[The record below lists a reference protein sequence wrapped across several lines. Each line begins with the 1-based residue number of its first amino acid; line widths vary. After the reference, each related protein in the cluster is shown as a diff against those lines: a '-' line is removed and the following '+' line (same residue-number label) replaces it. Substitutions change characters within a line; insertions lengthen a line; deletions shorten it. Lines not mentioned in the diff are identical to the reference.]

1 MHRNGTDRVFP
12 AARTLLRRNIRAKN
26 DRLWGGV
33 ELAASRPTAPPQ
45 WAAVQPRGLQMKYE
59 GSDVN
64 RMMANGLMGSN
75 DKVKPEPTPA
85 SSYSPRPIGS
95 SEAKPSLIKND
106 NADRGPSVISHSVQL
121 TGSIETPDELH
132 IYGTIKG
139 NVRASALVIF
149 KGGIVN
155 GEVIADVVTVHGTV
169 EGSIQGKKVH
179 LVSTATVR
187 GDVFHDVIGID
198 PGANFE
204 GASKRIPAAAVVA
217 NDSAS
222 EAA

>member
-1 MHRNGTDRVFP
+1 
-12 AARTLLRRNIRAKN
+12 
-26 DRLWGGV
+26 
-33 ELAASRPTAPPQ
+33 
-45 WAAVQPRGLQMKYE
+45 MKYE

-64 RMMANGLMGSN
+64 RMMANGLMGNN
-75 DKVKPEPTPA
+75 DKVKETP
-85 SSYSPRPIGS
+85 SSSTYSPRPIGGQP
-95 SEAKPSLIKND
+95 EAKPSLIRNE
-106 NADRGPSVISHSVQL
+106 AVPSVISHSVQL

-155 GEVIADVVTVHGTV
+155 GEVVADSVTVHGTI

-179 LVSTATVR
+179 LVSTALVR
-187 GDVFHDVIGID
+187 GDIFHDVIGID
-198 PGANFE
+198 PGAQFE
-204 GASKRIPAAAVVA
+204 GASKRIPAPVVA

-222 EAA
+222 SSSEAAA

>member
-1 MHRNGTDRVFP
+1 
-12 AARTLLRRNIRAKN
+12 
-26 DRLWGGV
+26 
-33 ELAASRPTAPPQ
+33 
-45 WAAVQPRGLQMKYE
+45 MKYE

-64 RMMANGLMGSN
+64 RMLANGLMGGN
-75 DKVKPEPTPA
+75 DKAKPEPTPA
-85 SSYSPRPIGS
+85 STYSPRPVGS
-95 SEAKPSLIKND
+95 QEAKPSLIKND

-139 NVRASALVIF
+139 NVRAAALVIF
-149 KGGIVN
+149 KGGVVK
-155 GEVIADVVTVHGTV
+155 GEVVADSVTVHGEI

-187 GDVFHDVIGID
+187 GDIFHDVIGID
-198 PGANFE
+198 PGAQFE
-204 GASKRIPAAAVVA
+204 GASKRIPASAVVA
-217 NDSAS
+217 NDSS